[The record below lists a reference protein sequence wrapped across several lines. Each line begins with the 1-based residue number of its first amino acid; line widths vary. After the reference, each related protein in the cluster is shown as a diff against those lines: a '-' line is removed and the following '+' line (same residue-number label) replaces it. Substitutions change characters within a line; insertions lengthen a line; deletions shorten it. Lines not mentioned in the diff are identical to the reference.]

1 MEKINKI
8 LYLVIIFFLGSLGI
22 HKFINGR
29 ILPGVV
35 QLILSFILVGSII
48 ALVEFIWGI
57 IKLEKDENGEIT
69 IPTGFFDFL

>member
-22 HKFINGR
+22 HKYLNGR
-29 ILPGVV
+29 ILPGIV